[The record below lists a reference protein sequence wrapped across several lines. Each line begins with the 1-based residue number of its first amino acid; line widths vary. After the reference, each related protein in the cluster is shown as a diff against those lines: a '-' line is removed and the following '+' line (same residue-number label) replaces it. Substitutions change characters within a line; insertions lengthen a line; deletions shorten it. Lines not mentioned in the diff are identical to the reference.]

1 MKIVSSSIGKRRQ
14 KWRISAIKS
23 YVICRKFWVSF
34 QKKRK
39 ETFFKSS

>member
-23 YVICRKFWVSF
+23 YDICRKFWG
-34 QKKRK
+34 
-39 ETFFKSS
+39 FFSEEEKGNFF